1 MTFSRQNSKLNFWQ
15 EIQPEFGKMLFVW
28 YFFCSKFL
36 SRVLVSVSAFNL
48 VFLVPCGI
56 ETMSKPVLFFCPVD
70 GQMKAFKLHG
80 GAVIGNFDYQSFRQF
95 EIEDVE
101 QLRSCLESLTVAGI
115 TDTLSALGLKVK
127 VANPKKQIL
136 INSILDQWGKISAT
150 AGVVGA
156 TQAQATVASGSGE
169 APQDTGNTKPFTGK
183 AHSLVDDATTSESD
197 DPYDSSNIVIEFNI
211 HDKMKS
217 QHPHMK
223 MFVVAID
230 PKKSVC
236 ELLHKTAKYLA
247 EYEVGSFDFKQV
259 IKFDEQYLTNTWKTV
274 LSCGFTAD
282 DTNKAIIEIYGADDP
297 AFASIM
303 ESAII
308 PNPVE
313 AWTVMDEKK
322 FKLLADFA
330 EKGIHL
336 VDMEGT
342 HKDIVTRKL
351 ANTLD
356 GMAGKSINEK
366 MEGDKTMK
374 ISVPTINSQFFI
386 YYHFN
391 ATTEGRD
398 LYADLKKVSGGNLT
412 FNLYKVKWSNGS
424 SEITT
429 YDTLAS
435 YVEPNMIFKLMPLH
449 VGGGKGVKKDVAK
462 KMSSSKASFEEKKL
476 QIRIDCLG
484 GMPIVQNIEQELG
497 LFLSKVEAD
506 AKGTI
511 EEYVKVMPKANL
523 EKALNLLD
531 TAKSGSIDYKAGK
544 VACLIMGE
552 SFTKA
557 NDMANSLE
565 DVVDASVMA
574 FKYGI
579 NKTIHENG
587 SFNIPQLRQ
596 LIDQSLHVKMG
607 MESASVSRMDAD
619 L

>member
-1 MTFSRQNSKLNFWQ
+1 MTFSRQTSKLNFWQ
-15 EIQPEFGKMLFVW
+15 EIQPEFGKMI
-28 YFFCSKFL
+28 FFMVFFFAQNSCQEFSCQYPL
-36 SRVLVSVSAFNL
+36 SILR
-48 VFLVPCGI
+48 FLVPCGI

-70 GQMKAFKLHG
+70 GQRKAFKLHG

-95 EIEDVE
+95 EIEDTE
-101 QLRSCLESLTVAGI
+101 KLRTCLESLTVAGI
-115 TDTLSALGLKVK
+115 TETLSALGLKGK

-156 TQAQATVASGSGE
+156 MQAQATVASGSGE

-274 LSCGFTAD
+274 SSCGFTAD
-282 DTNKAIIEIYGADDP
+282 NTNEAIIEIYDTDDP

-303 ESAII
+303 EGAMIRGS
-308 PNPVE
+308 VE

-322 FKLLADFA
+322 FKMLADFA

-342 HKDIVTRKL
+342 HKDIMIRKL

-374 ISVPTINSQFFI
+374 ISVPTINI

-391 ATTEGRD
+391 ATTAGRE

-462 KMSSSKASFEEKKL
+462 KMTSSKASFEEKKL
-476 QIRIDCLG
+476 QIKIECLG